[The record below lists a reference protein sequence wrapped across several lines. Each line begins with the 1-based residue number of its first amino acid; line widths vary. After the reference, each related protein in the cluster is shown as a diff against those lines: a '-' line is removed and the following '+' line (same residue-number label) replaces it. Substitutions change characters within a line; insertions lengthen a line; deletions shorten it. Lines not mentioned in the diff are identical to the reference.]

1 MAAGGQ
7 PAVFYLEADEYPC
20 MNVRG
25 ERECRDCG
33 NRWSYYETGAIEC
46 PQCESLRSVGVAER
60 ATHTDT
66 PVELELNAH
75 RTRFGEARG
84 TLPSEGVDELKRDL
98 RRYVHR
104 RGFIN
109 GGELRRLDSTY
120 LAAREL
126 IEAVDVYDRLRDPTE
141 FDREY
146 LLALL
151 AGADEGDRPE
161 TAAVPDD
168 MWEARGMAAA
178 RAVGEFRED
187 ALTFLD
193 ELAAGE
199 NAAAESTGDS
209 GRDEAAEASSTVSV
223 STNGESAVDGA
234 NRVEPARDVLG
245 QIRDQTKRLEAL
257 QGGVD
262 PETADALV
270 DAANAVG
277 DYVRAGDPEALSR
290 AADELDD
297 LEPSQ

>member
-1 MAAGGQ
+1 
-7 PAVFYLEADEYPC
+7 

-46 PQCESLRSVGVAER
+46 PQCESLRSVGVTER

-66 PVELELNAH
+66 PVTLELNAH

-98 RRYVHR
+98 RRYVHK

-141 FDREY
+141 FDQEY

-161 TAAVPDD
+161 TTAVPDD

-193 ELAAGE
+193 ELVAGE
-199 NAAAESTGDS
+199 NAAAEPTGDS
-209 GRDEAAEASSTVSV
+209 GRDETAEASSTVSV
-223 STNGESAVDGA
+223 STSGESAVDEA

-245 QIRDQTKRLEAL
+245 RIRDQTKRLEAL
-257 QGGVD
+257 QGGVN

-277 DYVRAGDPEALSR
+277 DYVRTGDPKALSR
-290 AADELDD
+290 AADELDG
-297 LEPSQ
+297 LEP

>member
-1 MAAGGQ
+1 
-7 PAVFYLEADEYPC
+7 

-46 PQCESLRSVGVAER
+46 PRCESLRSVGVTER

-66 PVELELNAH
+66 PVELELNTH
-75 RTRFGEARG
+75 RTRFSETRE

-98 RRYVHR
+98 RRYVHK

-161 TAAVPDD
+161 TAAVPDT
-168 MWEARGMAAA
+168 MWGARGMAAA

-193 ELAAGE
+193 ELAAGK
-199 NAAAESTGDS
+199 NATTESTGDL
-209 GRDEAAEASSTVSV
+209 DVNETPEASSTVSV
-223 STNGESAVDGA
+223 STGGESAVDGA
-234 NRVEPARDVLG
+234 NRVEPARGVLG
-245 QIRDQTKRLEAL
+245 QIRDQAKRLEAL
-257 QGGVD
+257 QGDVD
-262 PETADALV
+262 PDAADALV

-277 DYVRAGDPEALSR
+277 NYVRTGDPEALSR
-290 AADELDD
+290 AADELDG
-297 LEPSQ
+297 LEP

>member
-1 MAAGGQ
+1 
-7 PAVFYLEADEYPC
+7 

-46 PQCESLRSVGVAER
+46 PQCESLRSVGVTER

-66 PVELELNAH
+66 PVTLELNAH
-75 RTRFGEARG
+75 RTRFGETRR

-98 RRYVHR
+98 RRYVHK

-141 FDREY
+141 FDQEY

-161 TAAVPDD
+161 TTAVPDD
-168 MWEARGMAAA
+168 MWEARGMAVA

-199 NAAAESTGDS
+199 NAAAEPTGDS

-223 STNGESAVDGA
+223 STSGESAVDKA

-245 QIRDQTKRLEAL
+245 RIRDQTKRLEAL
-257 QGGVD
+257 QGGVN

-277 DYVRAGDPEALSR
+277 DYVRTGDPKALSR
-290 AADELDD
+290 AADELDG
-297 LEPSQ
+297 LEP

>member
-1 MAAGGQ
+1 
-7 PAVFYLEADEYPC
+7 

-98 RRYVHR
+98 RRYVHK

-109 GGELRRLDSTY
+109 GGDLRRLDSTY

-161 TAAVPDD
+161 TAAVPDT

-178 RAVGEFRED
+178 RAVEEFRED

-199 NAAAESTGDS
+199 NATAEPTG
-209 GRDEAAEASSTVSV
+209 GFGGEAAGASAVSV
-223 STNGESAVDGA
+223 SVADESAVDGA
-234 NRVEPARDVLG
+234 ARVEPARGVLG
-245 QIRDQTKRLEAL
+245 RIRDQAKRLEAL

-277 DYVRAGDPEALSR
+277 DYVQTGDPEALSR
-290 AADELDD
+290 AADELDG

>member
-1 MAAGGQ
+1 
-7 PAVFYLEADEYPC
+7 

-46 PQCESLRSVGVAER
+46 PQCESLRSVGVTER

-66 PVELELNAH
+66 PVTLELNAH
-75 RTRFGEARG
+75 RTRFGETRG

-98 RRYVHR
+98 RRYVHK

-141 FDREY
+141 FDQEY

-161 TAAVPDD
+161 TTAVPDD
-168 MWEARGMAAA
+168 MWEARGMAVA

-199 NAAAESTGDS
+199 NAAAEPTGDS

-223 STNGESAVDGA
+223 STSGESAVDKA

-245 QIRDQTKRLEAL
+245 RIRDQTKRLEAL
-257 QGGVD
+257 QGGVN

-277 DYVRAGDPEALSR
+277 DYVRTGDPKALSR
-290 AADELDD
+290 AADELDG
-297 LEPSQ
+297 LEP

>member
-1 MAAGGQ
+1 
-7 PAVFYLEADEYPC
+7 

-46 PQCESLRSVGVAER
+46 PQCESLRSVGVTER

-66 PVELELNAH
+66 PVTLELNAH

-98 RRYVHR
+98 RRYVHK

-161 TAAVPDD
+161 TAAVPDT

-199 NAAAESTGDS
+199 NTTTEPTGGS
-209 GRDEAAEASSTVSV
+209 GVDGAPEASSTVSV
-223 STNGESAVDGA
+223 SAAGEYAVDGVD
-234 NRVEPARDVLG
+234 RVDPARGILG
-245 QIRDQTKRLEAL
+245 QIRDQAKRFEAL

-262 PETADALV
+262 PESADALV

-277 DYVRAGDPEALSR
+277 DYVRTGDPEALSR
-290 AADELDD
+290 AAAELDG
-297 LEPSQ
+297 LEP

>member
-1 MAAGGQ
+1 
-7 PAVFYLEADEYPC
+7 

-46 PQCESLRSVGVAER
+46 PQCESLRSVGVTER

-66 PVELELNAH
+66 PVTLELNAH
-75 RTRFGEARG
+75 RTRFGETRG

-98 RRYVHR
+98 RRYVHK

-126 IEAVDVYDRLRDPTE
+126 MEAVDVYDRLRDPTE
-141 FDREY
+141 FDQEY

-161 TAAVPDD
+161 TTAVPDD

-199 NAAAESTGDS
+199 NAAAEPTGDS

-223 STNGESAVDGA
+223 STSGESAVDEA

-245 QIRDQTKRLEAL
+245 RIRDQTKRLEAL
-257 QGGVD
+257 QGGVN

-277 DYVRAGDPEALSR
+277 DYVRTGDPKALSR
-290 AADELDD
+290 AADELDG
-297 LEPSQ
+297 LEP

>member
-1 MAAGGQ
+1 
-7 PAVFYLEADEYPC
+7 

-46 PQCESLRSVGVAER
+46 PRCESLRSVGVTER

-66 PVELELNAH
+66 PVELELNTH
-75 RTRFGEARG
+75 RTRFSETRE

-98 RRYVHR
+98 RRYVHK

-161 TAAVPDD
+161 TAAVPDT
-168 MWEARGMAAA
+168 MWGARGMAAA

-187 ALTFLD
+187 ALTFLH

-199 NAAAESTGDS
+199 NATTEPTGDL
-209 GRDEAAEASSTVSV
+209 GGDETPEASSTVSV
-223 STNGESAVDGA
+223 SASGESAVDGA
-234 NRVEPARDVLG
+234 DRIEPARGVLG
-245 QIRDQTKRLEAL
+245 QIRDQAKRFEAL
-257 QGGVD
+257 QGDVD
-262 PETADALV
+262 PDAAAALV

-277 DYVRAGDPEALSR
+277 DYVRTGDPEALSR
-290 AADELDD
+290 AADELDG
-297 LEPSQ
+297 LEP